1 MVAGLEK
8 NSLIVVA
15 LGGNAFMRKG
25 ESFDAQWRN
34 VRIAAET
41 IASLV
46 EQGYRVV
53 VTHGN
58 GPQVGIILEW
68 VQRAGKES
76 SRGITLDVADAMTQ
90 GWLGYMLQ
98 QAIGNALEER
108 GLERRVVAVVSQSL
122 VSKDDPAW
130 REPTKPIGPFYSKE
144 EAEKLAIEYGWV
156 FKPDPRGG
164 YRRVVPSPKP
174 LSIVEARTV
183 RMLVDNGYVVIA
195 VGGGGI
201 PVVRSNHWIQGVEA
215 VVDKDYASAVL
226 AREIDADV
234 LAILTDV
241 EGAYVDYGRPSQKL
255 IKCMTP
261 HKARELLEKGE
272 FPKGSMGPKVEAGA
286 MFVEHNKNGFSL
298 IAMLERAR
306 EALEGLTGTRIMS
319 DCEGQDI
326 LFF

>member
-1 MVAGLEK
+1 MVAGLEN

-76 SRGITLDVADAMTQ
+76 GRGITLDIADAMTQ

-108 GLERRVVAVVSQSL
+108 GLERRVVTIVSQSL

-174 LSIVEARTV
+174 LGIVEARTV
-183 RMLVDNGYVVIA
+183 RMLVDSGYVVIA
-195 VGGGGI
+195 AGGGGI
-201 PVVRSNHWIQGVEA
+201 PVVRSNHWVQGVEA

-226 AREIDADV
+226 AEEIGADV

-261 HKARELLEKGE
+261 RKARDLLEKGE
-272 FPKGSMGPKVEAGA
+272 FPQGSMGPKVEAGV
-286 MFVEHNKNGFSL
+286 MFVEHNKKGFSL

-306 EALEGLTGTRIMS
+306 EALEGLTGTRIIG
-319 DCEGQDI
+319 DCGGKDI
-326 LFF
+326 VFF